1 MTTQGFG
8 VVHLYEKGY
17 SYALSQW
24 HGDAIDVSSLPDRAC
39 WSIDS
44 VRSSSCVDFWGNI
57 YC

>member
-24 HGDAIDVSSLPDRAC
+24 HGDAIDLSSLPDRTGKVDRLS
-39 WSIDS
+39 SI
-44 VRSSSCVDFWGNI
+44 VFVC
-57 YC
+57 